1 MRRLLVLI
9 PALLVAGTVHAE
21 EGKRAYGV
29 IEYGITRIENAEA
42 ELGSLFRNGLG
53 GSAAVTQDT
62 SAGIGRLLFGL
73 RISPQT
79 AFEYGYFSSQK
90 FGARVAGTSGA
101 GNAYTSTLDIKATG
115 FDVAFVWSPM
125 AVNYGDNGLYL
136 KAGAH
141 SSKVE
146 TDWTI
151 SGAGGTVPLL
161 STKESGMGTLF
172 GAGYDWRLADNAF
185 IKTGVNRYLKLG
197 GDSDFDATVYSI
209 GVGINF

>member
-1 MRRLLVLI
+1 MKRLFVLI
-9 PALLVAGTVHAE
+9 PALLVAGTVHAQ
-21 EGKRAYGV
+21 EGKRTYGV
-29 IEYGITRIENAEA
+29 IEYGVTRIENQAAEF
-42 ELGSLFRNGLG
+42 GSFFLNAVG
-53 GSAAVTQDT
+53 GSVAVTQDT

-79 AFEYGYFSSQK
+79 AFEFGYFSSQK

-101 GNAYTSTLDIKATG
+101 GNAYTSTLDIKTTG

-125 AVNYGDNGLYL
+125 AVNYGDSGLYL

-146 TDWTI
+146 FDWTI
-151 SGAGGTVPLL
+151 SGAGGTAPLL
-161 STKESGMGTLF
+161 SSKDSGVGTVF

-197 GDSDFDATVYSI
+197 GDSDLDATVYSV